1 MATGVL
7 VPKTTDLL
15 TRLAQAWPDADFP
28 RTLHARGELTDA
40 EALAM
45 ATERLLDEAYTP
57 GFRGTD
63 TLASLRQEVE
73 DLEWELDSAQDES
86 KRMRNARD
94 EVRKERDA
102 ALKKL
107 AAAEADLVNLRM
119 DAEVT
124 T

>member
-7 VPKTTDLL
+7 VPQVTEVL
-15 TRLAQAWPDADFP
+15 TRLAQACPEADFP

-57 GFRGTD
+57 GFRGTE
-63 TLASLRQEVE
+63 TLASLRQQVE
-73 DLEWELDSAQDES
+73 DLEWELESARDDSERIRA
-86 KRMRNARD
+86 ARD
-94 EVRKERDA
+94 EARRDRDA

-107 AAAEADLVNLRM
+107 AAAENDLVNLRIE
-119 DAEVT
+119 AGT
-124 T
+124 PA